1 MRNTFSLSAAS
12 RIHLIDRASPRTIAG
27 VRSYSTRSVATMRQ
41 TSSLPHQEPNEWD
54 VFVLLDMQKDGLIAG
69 YDELHGAASGALRR
83 TILIGVLITLAS
95 MKEAF
100 KNASGKIP
108 ALAQAIKPYEADLA
122 RWERMRHDVAH
133 LFDRVFQPVR
143 KNANDPWIP
152 NGFQIAGYDPTT
164 DTVRTG
170 ASAEGVFHLYDA
182 IERAFEACNAAEV
195 RVFELQH
202 GRDGMGH
209 EPVKCQ
215 IEQIRNKLQREA

>member
-1 MRNTFSLSAAS
+1 MSN
-12 RIHLIDRASPRTIAG
+12 ASPR
-27 VRSYSTRSVATMRQ
+27 
-41 TSSLPHQEPNEWD
+41 PHKEPNEWD

-69 YDELHGAASGALRR
+69 YDALRGAGSGALRR
-83 TILIGVLITLAS
+83 TILIGVLITLGS

-100 KNASGKIP
+100 KNACRKVP
-108 ALAQAIKPYEADLA
+108 ALAQAIKPYEADLD

-152 NGFQIAGYDPTT
+152 NGFQIAGYDPET

-182 IERAFEACNAAEV
+182 INRAFEACSAAEV
-195 RVFELQH
+195 RVFELRH

-209 EPVKCQ
+209 EPVKSQ
-215 IEQIRNKLQREA
+215 IEQIRNKLQREG